1 MAVNDDAARKQKQ
14 RVGETSLGRSCIN
27 QRIESGPVGWNL
39 GGEWELK
46 CDVSAHGME
55 SSVLFGIPGPISEM
69 LTDCREGASDQDH
82 QDSIRG

>member
-1 MAVNDDAARKQKQ
+1 MMPLARRKQQ
-14 RVGETSLGRSCIN
+14 GEGGEASLGRSCIN

-55 SSVLFGIPGPISEM
+55 SSVLFGTPGPISEM
-69 LTDCREGASDQDH
+69 LTDCREGGASDQDH